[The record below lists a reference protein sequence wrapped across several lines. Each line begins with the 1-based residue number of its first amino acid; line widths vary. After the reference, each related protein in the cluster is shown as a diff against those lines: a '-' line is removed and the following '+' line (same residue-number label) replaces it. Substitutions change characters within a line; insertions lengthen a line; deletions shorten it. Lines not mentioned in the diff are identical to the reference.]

1 MPLSAV
7 ILIIVSVLLLGD
19 AISYAANGDLFSAGE
34 HVIRAIFTLGAT
46 LSLAELA
53 LRRSRVPTESQ
64 PGRAS
69 STGTTASGTDGEGTR
84 PVSMNPDLVNQMNRA
99 LDTMQSQI
107 DTLRAAMAQG
117 ATAGTP
123 TTGTPAGDARAY
135 RDGLQAAAP
144 APAPAPL
151 GAPATPPPPAAAAP
165 GTAPAPGA
173 APAPAPGA
181 APAPAPG
188 TTTPPPAPTP
198 AP

>member
-69 STGTTASGTDGEGTR
+69 STGTTASGTDGEVASVR
-84 PVSMNPDLVNQMNRA
+84 PPVSSGGDVRRPHR
-99 LDTMQSQI
+99 
-107 DTLRAAMAQG
+107 
-117 ATAGTP
+117 
-123 TTGTPAGDARAY
+123 GDAV
-135 RDGLQAAAP
+135 
-144 APAPAPL
+144 
-151 GAPATPPPPAAAAP
+151 
-165 GTAPAPGA
+165 
-173 APAPAPGA
+173 
-181 APAPAPG
+181 
-188 TTTPPPAPTP
+188 
-198 AP
+198 